1 MKRFFTQTADLKPL
15 EILESGPDGVNGK
28 PRAMKVRARVYRTG
42 RNKNYVRF
50 DEGELEQFAASFVG
64 RPFLQD
70 HSRKQADRAGTILE
84 SVLENDGD
92 EKVIR
97 QTLLA
102 VKPWAIDSLSDG
114 TMDRFSIGWD
124 AEEYVCTVCDA
135 DIFGCKHGPFAV
147 GSKDKKTGETVE
159 VLMRGLEGMEV
170 SAVTHPAVGGTGIDE
185 VLSQLQQISE
195 TASGRSGRSFKEDE
209 MLDRLKQLLGLA
221 ADTAEPE
228 ALAALETRLTAPL
241 AVPAGLLTALG
252 LGAEATTDEAIA
264 KAYTLVPREDLEAER
279 KKVAEAKADEL
290 IRQGKAAGKIT
301 PAMEAWATE
310 FAKRDSAEFEKCLA
324 TMPVQFQPAAAPP
337 ATEDPKKTNPHDED
351 DAEAARLAG
360 LSVENYRKGKQEFL
374 TLLKGGR

>member
-1 MKRFFTQTADLKPL
+1 
-15 EILESGPDGVNGK
+15 
-28 PRAMKVRARVYRTG
+28 MKVRARVYRTG

-124 AEEYVCTVCDA
+124 AEEYVCTVCNA
-135 DIFGCKHGPFAV
+135 DIFGCKHGPFSV

-170 SAVTHPAVGGTGIDE
+170 SAVTHPAVGGTGVDE
-185 VLSQLQQISE
+185 VLSQLQQMTESRASE
-195 TASGRSGRSFKEDE
+195 RTAIPPVRRSGGIDQEVA
-209 MLDRLKQLLGLA
+209 MLDKFLALLGLP

-360 LSVENYRKGKQEFL
+360 LSIENYRKGKQEFL
-374 TLLKGGR
+374 KLLKGGR